1 MFIELTAAKRD
12 FDKGV
17 NKKVW
22 LNTAFVA
29 MMESVPAGDNWP
41 AHTLLLLEGGGSVR
55 ITAGPDSI
63 VAMSKI

>member
-12 FDKGV
+12 FDMGAD
-17 NKKVW
+17 KKVW
-22 LNTAFVA
+22 LNTAFVV

>member
-12 FDKGV
+12 FDMGAD
-17 NKKVW
+17 KKVW
-22 LNTAFVA
+22 LNTAFVV

-63 VAMSKI
+63 VARSKI